1 MTVTR
6 LVPPALALAIACA
19 ACKDRDAKSQ
29 ASTTQLPESTT
40 QSPVPADANPP
51 KPTLAADAGLKDHM
65 KEHFA
70 AITEIQRSVVRSNLP
85 AAQAAA
91 RYLAEHV
98 EHQAVAQ
105 WQPHVAA
112 LRAAANRVVAAADL
126 PTAAVEAAVL
136 GRACASCHQAHSAIV
151 TFAWEPEPEG
161 DATLAA
167 QMKKHQWAAARLW
180 EGLIGPSD
188 EMWNQ
193 GAAALAATRLD
204 QIAAQTKAG
213 ATDVA
218 PFAATVRTL
227 ARRAGVTADEDAR
240 AILYGDLLK
249 ACASCHRVARDPQ
262 PNAGAGH

>member
-6 LVPPALALAIACA
+6 LVLPALALAIACA
-19 ACKDRDAKSQ
+19 ACKDRDAKPQ
-29 ASTTQLPESTT
+29 ASVTRLPEPTT
-40 QSPVPADANPP
+40 PSPVPADASAP
-51 KPTLAADAGLKDHM
+51 KPVAADAALKDHM

-70 AITEIQRSVVRSNLP
+70 AITEIQRAVVRSNLP

-98 EHQAVAQ
+98 EHQAVAE

-112 LRAAANRVVAAADL
+112 LRAAASRVVAAADV

-193 GAAALAATRLD
+193 GAAALTATRLD

-227 ARRAGVTADEDAR
+227 ARRAGTTTDEDAR

-249 ACASCHRVARDPQ
+249 ACASCHRVARDPHS
-262 PNAGAGH
+262 NARR